1 MIQSANLAVLVYH
14 SSDLIRVFESI
25 FEFYDERP
33 HGHPKLAAI
42 CGTGMTSSLV
52 RGDLKREQFN
62 AVTSYIDGSTV
73 YGSTPEVTDFSSIN
87 LQ

>member
-1 MIQSANLAVLVYH
+1 MTPNANLAAPV
-14 SSDLIRVFESI
+14 SPFSDLIRVFESI
-25 FEFYDERP
+25 FFFDFKKIGP
-33 HGHPKLAAI
+33 GHPKLAAI

-73 YGSTPEVTDFSSIN
+73 YGSTPEVTDF
-87 LQ
+87 